1 MSVMN
6 SVDFVILTEFQ
17 LEKVKYQGGIFQS
30 EQNKSTW
37 GVVQAGDALRA
48 DPVLQLTVLSPGNFQ
63 IKITTKCISVKC
75 GLSSTSFQTFVLD

>member
-30 EQNKSTW
+30 EQNKST
-37 GVVQAGDALRA
+37 
-48 DPVLQLTVLSPGNFQ
+48 
-63 IKITTKCISVKC
+63 
-75 GLSSTSFQTFVLD
+75 